1 VKGMLTDPVTVLNW
15 SFFRNDIS
23 KKEIA
28 FQITL
33 ALKDEVMDLEKA
45 GIKIIQIDEAV
56 FREGMPLKKGK

>member
-1 VKGMLTDPVTVLNW
+1 MKDMLTDPVTVLNW